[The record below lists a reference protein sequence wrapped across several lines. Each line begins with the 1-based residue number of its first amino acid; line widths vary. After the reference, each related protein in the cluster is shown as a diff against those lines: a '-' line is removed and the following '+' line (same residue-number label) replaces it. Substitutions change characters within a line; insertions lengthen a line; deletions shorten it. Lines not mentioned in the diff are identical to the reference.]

1 MARKFTPEWWAEQR
15 PEVVGKATEKLVEDV
30 FDELNKS
37 MGFAYHRLPDA
48 KAARGA
54 LAAQPADYVYFFRGV
69 GGFIEV
75 KALKHVLRLPR
86 DRVTQLPVLHKFD
99 FAGSRNFVIVHHY
112 MTGKWR
118 TISTADLR
126 HGVPSWD
133 LRGVPEHDT
142 PYQAVATALCMIT
155 NEKLKQQQGR

>member
-1 MARKFTPEWWAEQR
+1 MARKFTPEWWAAQR

-54 LAAQPADYVYFFRGV
+54 LAAQPADYIYFFRGV
-69 GGFIEV
+69 GGFIEA
-75 KALKHVLRLPR
+75 KALKHVFRLPR

-112 MTGKWR
+112 MTGVWR
-118 TISTADLR
+118 VVATTELEA
-126 HGVPSWD
+126 GVPSWD
-133 LRGVPEHDT
+133 LRGLTE
-142 PYQAVATALCMIT
+142 YRSANEAVSAALNKI
-155 NEKLKQQQGR
+155 NN